1 MVGLISTGLVGRER
15 NRDQAVLSPQGGIQD
30 ITYIL
35 DITYTLSEWTLREK
49 AWPRKVILMYT
60 DVI

>member
-15 NRDQAVLSPQGGIQD
+15 NWDQAVLSPQGGIQ
-30 ITYIL
+30 

-49 AWPRKVILMYT
+49 AWPRTVILT
-60 DVI
+60 HSDVI